1 MTATMSDTTVDVT
14 ETTLPSDVYRF
25 VSEPLYAV
33 PHNGMFRLTF
43 NRPEHTNAFI
53 TVTRQ
58 SDGET
63 ALTMPA
69 LSGMAAATFP
79 WGYADRVPEFAHVI
93 AQVAEVNPAEMGLV
107 RKDLPED
114 CAYAGQ
120 NTWAGRYGVEE
131 DFSMGFVSSGAT
143 WFAPHADPSAPYTP
157 YLELCIDQAYGR
169 LPNVKWVSRQVGVDT
184 EFGSLKPLLEAEW
197 NDVEGIRAHVTTML
211 EETDNE
217 TFKAYRALVDS
228 PALKQFAE
236 AQEKWDAYRA
246 KWEEAKPRSRRVPT
260 QAREIMEEV
269 ALENG
274 YLVSPSRQNA
284 YGFGGAGKRKGDAN
298 NMKMARRNVALSTGF
313 RTSWRTSVRGT
324 QDEAH
329 RQLAH
334 KLQKAGLNLHVL
346 RNGNT
351 YVVTPDPEFYREN
364 FYLMQARGYGAR
376 NWREHCPGIQRF
388 DTDTNVWAPLDPE
401 E

>member
-1 MTATMSDTTVDVT
+1 MTITVNESTVM
-14 ETTLPSDVYRF
+14 PSEVYRF
-25 VSEPLYAV
+25 VDEPLYAV

-63 ALTMPA
+63 VHTMPA
-69 LSGMAAATFP
+69 LSGDQAATFP
-79 WGYADRVPEFAHVI
+79 WSYMDRVPEFVHVI
-93 AQVAEVNPAEMGLV
+93 SRVAEVNPSELGLV
-107 RKDLPED
+107 RKELPED
-114 CAYAGQ
+114 CAYAAQ
-120 NTWAGRYGVEE
+120 NTWGSRYGAEE
-131 DFSMGFVSSGAT
+131 DFNMGFVSTGAT

-236 AQEKWDAYRA
+236 AQEKWDAYRK

-260 QAREIMEEV
+260 QAREIIERV
-269 ALENG
+269 AGACG
-274 YLVSPSRQNA
+274 YQISPVRQTA
-284 YGFGGAGKRKGDAN
+284 YGFGGAGKRQGDTN
-298 NMKMARRNVALSTGF
+298 NAKMTRRNVALSTGF
-313 RTSWRTSVRGT
+313 RTSWRSSAKQT

-329 RQLAH
+329 RMLARELH
-334 KLQKAGLNLHVL
+334 KAGLGLHVL
-346 RNGNT
+346 KDRGF
-351 YVVTPDPEFYREN
+351 YLVTPDPEFYREN
-364 FYLMQARGYGAR
+364 VNLMQARGYGAR
-376 NWREHCPGIQRF
+376 NWRESAKGLHRF
-388 DTDTNVWAPLDPE
+388 DVATNDWVSLDPVE
-401 E
+401 